1 VKNLLTG
8 FLFTCLLMAG
18 NMAGAQ
24 EKKPDPQS
32 TDQAAPAPVV
42 STDSVPASAPA
53 TSAPAPATPAEQ
65 TDADQQQQ
73 PQPQTAP
80 QQTPPTGQ
88 TPVPPPAEDQPEQ
101 KSLVAQPPPPPPK
114 VPDVRRP
121 GESGFWIDVEG
132 WLPREKPY
140 QNGGKHWP
148 VTVANSSEFATLEG
162 RPKYAGTAEVG
173 MAVGLH
179 NTLKF
184 TATDWKAAG
193 DFTTPVELT
202 VWNQTYNGGT
212 YVSTDYSVQSYKL
225 SYEYLTWPYPVGSRK
240 VRLKTLWQMQFTKVT
255 TTFDAPLNYYDSNG
269 NLLIDTN
276 GQPISLVGSG
286 SKNIISPEFGIGL
299 SYYPS
304 RHVRMEWSGTG
315 FGFYHK
321 YWIAE
326 SEATIS
332 YRFLNHFEIRVGG
345 KGMGFKTSTN
355 SDYYIKGNFLSA
367 FVGIR
372 WYSLSE

>member
-1 VKNLLTG
+1 
-8 FLFTCLLMAG
+8 
-18 NMAGAQ
+18 
-24 EKKPDPQS
+24 
-32 TDQAAPAPVV
+32 
-42 STDSVPASAPA
+42 
-53 TSAPAPATPAEQ
+53 
-65 TDADQQQQ
+65 
-73 PQPQTAP
+73 
-80 QQTPPTGQ
+80 
-88 TPVPPPAEDQPEQ
+88 
-101 KSLVAQPPPPPPK
+101 
-114 VPDVRRP
+114 
-121 GESGFWIDVEG
+121 
-132 WLPREKPY
+132 
-140 QNGGKHWP
+140 
-148 VTVANSSEFATLEG
+148 
-162 RPKYAGTAEVG
+162 
-173 MAVGLH
+173 
-179 NTLKF
+179 
-184 TATDWKAAG
+184 
-193 DFTTPVELT
+193 
-202 VWNQTYNGGT
+202 
-212 YVSTDYSVQSYKL
+212 VQSYKL

-269 NLLIDTN
+269 NLIIDTN